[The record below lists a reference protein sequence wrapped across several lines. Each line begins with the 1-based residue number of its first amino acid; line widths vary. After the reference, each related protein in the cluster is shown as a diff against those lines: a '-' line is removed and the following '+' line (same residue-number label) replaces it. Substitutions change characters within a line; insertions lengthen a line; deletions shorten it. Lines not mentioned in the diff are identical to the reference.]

1 MSGFNRNFSDQK
13 INKLKKEDLFK
24 EKLINDIKK
33 GNVFPAVRD
42 GNIGFYSNGSRLFK
56 YERNKFFTHKKYISL
71 LISEDD
77 YLNEENIKNAN
88 IRDNFLECYDGIKEN
103 SEKYASVEAKGIA
116 DLYSDYSYV
125 NNNEGIVVLDLEATF
140 SNDND
145 SDSNRQKDRID
156 ILLYS
161 LSDCSL
167 KFVEAKE
174 FSNQE
179 LWSKENTKP
188 QVVNQINRYNR
199 QINNRSEEILKEY
212 EEYIEIVNKLFD
224 INLPLPK
231 RVRPECGLYIF
242 GFGSDQKEGRLK
254 RLIKEDNSL
263 EGIKNYARGNPSD
276 IESKILWDKV
286 TS

>member
-1 MSGFNRNFSDQK
+1 MSRFKRNFNDQK

-56 YERNKFFTHKKYISL
+56 YECNKFLTHKKYISL
-71 LISEDD
+71 LISKNNYLSEED
-77 YLNEENIKNAN
+77 IKTAE
-88 IRDNFLECYDGIKEN
+88 IRDNFLDCYEDIKEN
-103 SEKYASVEAKGIA
+103 SKNYASVESEGVAY
-116 DLYSDYSYV
+116 LYSDYSYV
-125 NNNEGIVVLDLEATF
+125 NSNEGVVVLDLEVNF
-140 SNDND
+140 KNKNDNSKRKND
-145 SDSNRQKDRID
+145 QID

-161 LSDCSL
+161 LADRSL

-199 QINNRSEEILKEY
+199 QINNSSEEILKEY
-212 EEYIEIVNKLFD
+212 ETYIKKVNKLFNID
-224 INLPLPK
+224 LPLPK
-231 RVRPECGLYIF
+231 RVRSECGLYIF
-242 GFGSDQKEGRLK
+242 GFGSDQKEGRFK

-263 EGIKNYARGNPSD
+263 EGIKNYARGNPSEID
-276 IESKILWDKV
+276 SKTLWNKV
-286 TS
+286 IS